1 MLKTIW
7 TLVDKRLRRIFW
19 GLLACIIV
27 SSVWNVG
34 GIASIM
40 PFMRAVSSP
49 ETIGEIP
56 LAIAVMEWLSITD
69 TNRFLILAGSA
80 VLILFITGN
89 LFLAFVT
96 WASIAFARRISYTL
110 ATKLYKVY
118 FSQNYS
124 FFLQRNS
131 SELVKNLFG
140 ETSIVAN
147 SIVQPV
153 MQLLAEGVLSA
164 AIVAFLIITDPN
176 VAIIAASV
184 IGGGYV
190 FIYLILRTLL
200 SRASRRKVKYNKERY
215 SLASESLGA
224 VKEVKLRGLEQ
235 FYYEQFSKASN
246 RLEKAKGQIKS
257 SSKVPRYFLEI
268 LAFGG
273 MLLVVLILFAGDY
286 ETSSI
291 LPLVSVYAISGYRLL
306 PSMQKVFAAFASI
319 RGSQASI
326 ELLYKEINL
335 GAENN
340 LPSPVEE
347 PLSFKSAFSLSDI
360 SFSYEGSDIAAV
372 SKINIEVEKNHT
384 VGIAG
389 PTGCGKTTL
398 VDVILG
404 LLEPQ
409 EGKIECDGV
418 EIIQEN
424 VRSWRANFGYVPQSI
439 FISDTTIA
447 KNIAFGLPDEE
458 IDMEQV
464 RFAARLASLDDYV
477 ESLKDGYETVLGER
491 GVRMSGGQRQR
502 VGIARALYRNPPIL
516 VFDEATSALDNTTE
530 KVVMEAISQLSHQKT
545 IIIIA
550 HRLSTLDVADNVVLM
565 DRGRVVDSGPYED
578 LKKRHPGFWSVGET
592 SEGVGQ

>member
-1 MLKTIW
+1 
-7 TLVDKRLRRIFW
+7 
-19 GLLACIIV
+19 
-27 SSVWNVG
+27 
-34 GIASIM
+34 M